1 MRLRDEQRQLIVDT
15 ARRMLGADVKVSLF
29 GSRVDDQAKGGDVD
43 LYVEMPRTPGI
54 WRQAQVMAQLE
65 KVLGLPVDL
74 LVRATDQAET
84 PLHRIAR
91 LTGVA
96 LT

>member
-1 MRLRDEQRQLIVDT
+1 MRLRDEQRQVIVET
-15 ARRMLGADVKVSLF
+15 ARRMLGEDVKVSLF
-29 GSRVDDQAKGGDVD
+29 GSRVDDRARGGDVD

-54 WRQAQVMAQLE
+54 WREAQVMAQLE

-74 LVRATDQAET
+74 VVHAVGAAET

-91 LTGVA
+91 LTGVS